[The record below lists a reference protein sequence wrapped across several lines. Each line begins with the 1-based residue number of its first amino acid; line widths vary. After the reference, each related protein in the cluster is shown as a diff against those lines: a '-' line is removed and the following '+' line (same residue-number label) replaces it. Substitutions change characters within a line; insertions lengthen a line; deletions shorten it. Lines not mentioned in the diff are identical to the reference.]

1 MFVFTTIL
9 FLAIGLAMDAFA
21 VSLGI
26 GTCCQVPSLRGKL
39 RLTAHFGIFQAGM
52 TALGWV
58 VGETVVNYVKD
69 YDHWV
74 AAILLGYV
82 GLNLIRSGLSAD
94 RKAFEEDPST
104 GKTMVM
110 LSIAT
115 SIDAFAVG
123 LSIVMMQIPVLASV
137 VAIGVVAFLLSMVGI
152 SVGARLGK
160 TFGKKMEVV
169 GGIILVLI
177 GIRVLFTHLFG

>member
-26 GTCCQVPSLRGKL
+26 GTCCQVPNLRGKL

-82 GLNLIRSGLSAD
+82 GFNLIRSGLTAD
-94 RKAFEEDPST
+94 GKAFEEDPST
-104 GKTMVM
+104 GKTMVL

-152 SVGARLGK
+152 SAGARLGK